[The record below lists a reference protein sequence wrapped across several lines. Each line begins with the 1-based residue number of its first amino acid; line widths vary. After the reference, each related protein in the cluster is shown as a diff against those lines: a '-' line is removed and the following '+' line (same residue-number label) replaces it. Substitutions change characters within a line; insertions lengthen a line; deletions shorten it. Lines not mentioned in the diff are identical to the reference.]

1 MVDVYDSPNADAENT
16 PRVRVVAPDGKHGMV
31 DVSEMPE
38 LTKRGFRLE
47 TQDEF
52 NQYLEKQSVA
62 GVAHGVKA
70 AAVGAFR
77 ECTLGFGSQ
86 ILKSLGADTELL
98 RRYEKHRPTETAIGG
113 GIGLVGSALAT
124 GGIAGGVGKWAAG
137 KLLSAATKKTLAKQ
151 IAASAVGYGAVGAA
165 ESSLYGVGQAVDEA
179 VLEDKELTA
188 ELIAA
193 NVKSA
198 ILFGG
203 GAGVA
208 FGALGPLVKSVRP
221 AAAAILKKAAKTS
234 EEAGDGITT
243 KLRRELSIRGTGA
256 TQSRISKLGKRYD
269 EVADEL
275 TKPQEALSGKTILHK
290 GGSRT
295 KTLENIETVKKSA
308 GKDIA
313 LAVQNL
319 DTAASSKS
327 GVMVTGQGI
336 ADRIR
341 KEVIVPMQEFAGYK
355 NIQSQVE
362 TLAKE
367 FDDIGDMTFHKANKQ
382 KQMLYDLIEEKYNKA
397 KQTPLDKAKINAVR
411 IVREEIENKAKALSE
426 ATGNATLLDNFLE
439 ANRKYGAME
448 TLVPLAKQGVA
459 RSLGNNIFGMSEM
472 FGGTI
477 GATIGGIPGAVAT
490 ALATKV
496 IKERGLGVAAHIA
509 KTIEERSS
517 ISAARKVAV
526 DSANELGQ
534 KLDKFIKAVSFGA
547 PATAT
552 ASALIAAKVGADTT
566 SIDSERVKTPKKS
579 PPAPPAQQDRIQKFH
594 KRFRELQENLADQHM
609 MAERLSSAT
618 EFLAQSD
625 QELAAALQQK
635 AIVASRFLYDKA
647 PKPPEAPTTL
657 FEKEWQPTHD
667 ELISWERYERAVR
680 EPQTVLDD
688 LTNGKLTHEAA
699 DSLRTVYPRMYQDIV
714 SELIER
720 LPEIKT
726 KLHYSQRIQ
735 LGILLPEVPTDP
747 TLQPSF
753 VLSVQS
759 GYNLTNQEKSS
770 APTVRPRSGQI
781 KIDTETYLTRGQKLA
796 L

>member
-1 MVDVYDSPNADAENT
+1 MAEVADTNQNENSQ
-16 PRVRVVAPDGKHGMV
+16 RVRVVAPDGKHGTV
-31 DVSEMPE
+31 EISEMPE

-47 TQDEF
+47 TEVEF

-62 GVAHGVKA
+62 GVGHGIKA
-70 AAVGAFR
+70 ATIGAFR
-77 ECTLGFGSQ
+77 EGTLGFGSQ
-86 ILKSLGADTELL
+86 ILKSLGADPELL

-113 GIGLVGSALAT
+113 GIGLVGSALTT
-124 GGIAGGVGKWAAG
+124 GGIAGGVGKWAGG

-151 IAASAVGYGAVGAA
+151 IAAGAVGYGAVGAA

-198 ILFGG
+198 MLFGG

-208 FGALGPLVKSVRP
+208 FGALGPLIKSVRP
-221 AAAAILKKAAKTS
+221 AAEAILKKATKIS
-234 EEAGDGITT
+234 EDASEGITT

-275 TKPQEALSGKTILHK
+275 TKPQEALAGKTILHK
-290 GGSRT
+290 GGSRA
-295 KTLENIETVKKSA
+295 KTLENIETVRKSA
-308 GKDIA
+308 GKNID

-319 DTAASSKS
+319 DTAASSKP
-327 GVMVTGQGI
+327 GNMVTGQGI

-341 KEVIVPMQEFAGYK
+341 KEVIAPMQEFAGYK
-355 NIQSQVE
+355 NIQSQVQ

-367 FDDIGDMTFHKANKQ
+367 FDDIGEMTFHKANKQ

-448 TLVPLAKQGVA
+448 TLTPLAKQGVA

-509 KTIEERSS
+509 KTIEERGS
-517 ISAARKVAV
+517 ITAARKVAV

-534 KLDKFIKAVSFGA
+534 KLDKFIKAISFGT

-552 ASALIAAKVGADTT
+552 ASALVAAKVGTDTT
-566 SIDSERVKTPKKS
+566 GIDSKRVKTPKKS
-579 PPAPPAQQDRIQKFH
+579 PQSPPAQKDRLQRFH
-594 KRFRELQENLADQHM
+594 KQFKELQENLADQHM
-609 MAERLSSAT
+609 MAESLSSAT
-618 EFLAQSD
+618 ELLAQSD

-635 AIVASRFLYDKA
+635 AIIASHFLYEKA
-647 PKPPEAPTTL
+647 PKPPDAPTTL
-657 FEKEWQPTHD
+657 FEKVWEPTHD
-667 ELISWERYERAVR
+667 ELVAWERYERAVR

-688 LTNGKLTHEAA
+688 LTSGKLTHEAVE
-699 DSLRTVYPRMYQDIV
+699 SLRTVYPRMYQDIV

-720 LPEIKT
+720 LPEIKS

-747 TLQPSF
+747 TLQASF

-759 GYNLTNQEKSS
+759 GYNLTNNQEKGSRPS
-770 APTVRPRSGQI
+770 ARPRSGQI
-781 KIDTETYLTRGQKLA
+781 KIDTENYLTRGQKLA
-796 L
+796 M